1 MTFALKFQ
9 DDQEASTETS
19 PTAAA
24 RLKIIWGSVGVF
36 SFLLFATFI
45 LLVLWKIK
53 QKIDNKKHAI
63 EVRQPNLNLLIHL
76 LTIILR
82 RCLGY

>member
-1 MTFALKFQ
+1 MVFALEFQ
-9 DDQEASTETS
+9 VDPEASTETS

-36 SFLLFATFI
+36 SFLLFAAFI
-45 LLVLWKIK
+45 LLVCWKSK
-53 QKIDNKKHAI
+53 QKRDNKKHAI
-63 EVRQPNLNLLIHL
+63 EVRQPNLNSLIHL

-82 RCLGY
+82 RYAAY